1 MQLWYY
7 IVLAFFICSTVVF
20 VWLFAD
26 RQVKLRRTL
35 LILKK
40 KKMLESISVGESL
53 ADIPSAP
60 ASAAAE
66 DETPDAKETHLES
79 GYTSDE
85 IGQKLKK
92 AFEVDKVYLNTGLTI
107 KKLSEQIGVPKA
119 VLSHYINNTLNLS
132 FPNFLADYRVNEALR
147 LFNDPACD
155 IYTIEAI
162 GEMCGFASR
171 QVFHKHFKRRTGV
184 PPRRFR

>member
-7 IVLAFFICSTVVF
+7 IILGFFISTTLLF
-20 VWLFAD
+20 AWLFAN
-26 RQVKLRRTL
+26 RQAKLRRTL

-40 KKMLESISVGESL
+40 KRMLENISVSEGL
-53 ADIPSAP
+53 NKIPDAP
-60 ASAAAE
+60 T
-66 DETPDAKETHLES
+66 TPDVKEVHHES
-79 GYTSDE
+79 GYSDDE

-92 AFEVDKVYLNTGLTI
+92 AFEEDKVYLDTELTI
-107 KKLSEQIGVPKA
+107 KKLSKQIGVPKA
-119 VLSHYINNTLNLS
+119 ILSHYINTTLNLS